1 MRLQLTTRT
10 ILQGAVLGAVTV
22 LVFPKMRVYQY
33 LMATVLYILCL
44 ALVKGALDTREGF
57 AEAAIDDGRMVRYGD
72 TISLFTMKNT
82 FLKQGDAAGTL
93 VQSATLTRPED
104 LPSGSYKQLFILEDP
119 ATPAGPG
126 NANPVLFGSSVS
138 IVAMNGQYIAAAD
151 NGSVILQDNR
161 ADGRCVFTVEG
172 DNITATSSIRYGD
185 AMYLKSTA
193 ADATGVYI
201 TAKDDGSNVTS
212 AKGPDSHFSVQDKY
226 GQGLN
231 VNWAKLGRATQSS
244 TYQSYNAYYAVDG
257 KLLTFSSTNSEMNPW
272 WEIALP
278 KEIYLDRII
287 VKNRT
292 NVSDDVS
299 MRLSDFSI
307 IVKDAVGVEISKKSL
322 STASPTSEFSWNNV
336 YHIGRSIRIQLN
348 DSSPQYLN
356 MGEVQVFGLPVNYS
370 VLLNKPIMSDLT
382 TYTSNNKLIVDTSR
396 SRVFEDHELPLAK
409 DDMSIAFWINIDPKT
424 YAVPP
429 TNYMN
434 VFIKGNGTATDA
446 RGTRS
451 PGMWLTPNTP
461 NLKVSISTVKNLID
475 GIDTSSIGV
484 PLGKPTHIVV
494 TVSSG
499 VSTTTGWKIGN
510 FRSGAS
516 PAVNYV
522 IFNPIQKRYWSLDGI
537 DSGNYT
543 SVFGRVDMLS
553 LDDLDAAGFQNLGVY
568 DKTSASPRVSLY
580 VNGRLSNTKQLS
592 AIPLFNTS
600 PLKFNAD
607 KRVTATFS
615 EVKYTN
621 YAMTPMQI
629 HGLAVMKVTQLC
641 KTLVS
646 TAIDAAKPLLPIGHS
661 ELPSYEQQLTL
672 GFWAKISAQSSS
684 KKTPIVLKGSLSDP
698 EFGVIVSETGSGLIL
713 PVRTLK
719 YPVTEGIDRSSQTL
733 TADTWTHF
741 ALTIGDNAVTFYVNG
756 KQADVS
762 TLSKPFD
769 TNFTA
774 LNIGGFVG
782 KLQNC
787 KMCNYCLKPEELP
800 FLIGA
805 HPDAA
810 LNQALKTAF
819 DRAGCTGYPYGIDL
833 NPGAAQD
840 LKALLAA
847 GRRDQI
853 DTTFANVKKSAD
865 AYIQGKDASTEA
877 KANSDMCYGDIKMM
891 NLPQVSSASP
901 SGGLAVSCLPTAP
914 FTCPS
919 PTEVNDFD
927 IRTHKDFYKY
937 VNVANVKPAPSLGG
951 KAGDYVKISDLSD
964 PKTLAN
970 LLSSN
975 PDIAKAIAKDLS
987 NVSGVAATSA
997 GAVAQSQQTPTAAQ
1011 ITAILKSNPSS
1022 AAEVIAGLVK
1032 NTSDPNIVKS
1042 IAASLVSSGSLNVAD
1057 LMKALPPA
1065 QMNQV
1070 IQSIGANTGT
1080 STPDLIAMT
1089 KNDTARREVLQ
1100 KLVSSGQLKP
1110 ADLLA
1115 IMKDTPEFR
1124 SVVSSSCAAEGD
1136 KPIQNHP
1143 DFIHYIKKNSIP
1155 CWSCDLDDED

>member
-1 MRLQLTTRT
+1 MRLQLTLRT

-22 LVFPKMRVYQY
+22 LIFPKWKVYQY
-33 LMATVLYILCL
+33 LVATILYILCL
-44 ALVKGALDTREGF
+44 SLIKCALNTKEGF

-72 TISLFTMKNT
+72 TISLFTMKNS
-82 FLKQGDAAGTL
+82 FLKQGDATGTL
-93 VQSATLTRPED
+93 TQSATLTRPED

-119 ATPAGPG
+119 ANPAGPG
-126 NANPVLFGSSVS
+126 NANPVLYGSTISL
-138 IVAMNGQYIAAAD
+138 VAFNGQYVAAAD
-151 NGSVILQDNR
+151 SGSVILQDNR

-172 DNITATSSIRYGD
+172 DNINATSSIRYGD

-201 TAKDDGSNVTS
+201 TAKDDGTIVTS
-212 AKGPDSHFSVQDKY
+212 TKGPDSHLSVQDKY

-244 TYQSYNAYYAVDG
+244 TYQNYNAYYAVDG
-257 KLLTFSSTNSEMNPW
+257 KLLTFSSTNSELNPW

-278 KEIYLDRII
+278 KEIYVDRII
-287 VKNRT
+287 VKNRA

-299 MRLSDFSI
+299 MRLSNFSI
-307 IVKDAVGVEISKKSL
+307 IIKDAVGVEISRKSL

-348 DSSPQYLN
+348 DTSPQYLN
-356 MGEVQVFGLPVNYS
+356 MGEVQVFGMPVNYS

-382 TYTSNNKLIVDTSR
+382 TYTANNKLKADATH

-409 DDMSIAFWINIDPKT
+409 DDMSIAFWVNIDPKT

-429 TNYMN
+429 ANYIN
-434 VFIKGNGTATDA
+434 VLIKGNGAATDSK
-446 RGTRS
+446 GTRS
-451 PGMWLTPNTP
+451 PALWLTPNTP
-461 NLKVSISTVKNLID
+461 NLKVSISTVKNLVD

-484 PLGKPTHIVV
+484 PLGKPTHIVL

-510 FRSGAS
+510 FRSGSS
-516 PAVNYV
+516 PTVIYV
-522 IFNPIQKRYWSLDGI
+522 IFNPVQKRYWSLNGI

-543 SVFGRVDMLS
+543 SVFGKVDMLS

-568 DKTSASPRVSLY
+568 DQSSASPNISLY
-580 VNGRLSNTKQLS
+580 VNGRLSDTKQLS

-600 PLKFNAD
+600 PLVFNAD
-607 KRVTATFS
+607 KLLTATFS

-629 HGLAVMKVTQLC
+629 HGLAVMRVTQLC

-646 TAIDAAKPLLPIGHS
+646 TVIDASKATISIGHS
-661 ELPSYEQQLTL
+661 ELPAYEQQLTL
-672 GFWAKISAQSSS
+672 GFWAKISTQTSSN
-684 KKTPIVLKGSLSDP
+684 KTPIVVKGSLSDP
-698 EFGVIVSETGSGLIL
+698 EFGVILSETGSGLII

-719 YPVTEGIDRSSQTL
+719 YPVSEGIDRSSKTL
-733 TADTWTHF
+733 NPDTWTHF
-741 ALTIGDNAVTFYVNG
+741 AVTIGDNIVTFYING
-756 KQADVS
+756 SQADTS
-762 TLSKPFD
+762 TLSKRFD
-769 TNFTA
+769 TNYSA

-782 KLQNC
+782 QIQNC

-800 FLIGA
+800 FLVGS
-805 HPDAA
+805 HPDTA

-819 DRAGCTGYPYGIDL
+819 DKAGCTGYPYGIDMD
-833 NPGAAQD
+833 PGAAQD

-847 GRRDQI
+847 GRSDQV
-853 DTTFANVKKSAD
+853 DATFANVKKSAD
-865 AYIQGKDASTEA
+865 AYVQGTDASTEA

-891 NLPQVSSASP
+891 NLPQVTSAS
-901 SGGLAVSCLPTAP
+901 GALAVSCLPTAP

-919 PTEVNDFD
+919 PAEVNDFD

-937 VNVANVKPAPSLGG
+937 VNVANVKPAPTLGNG
-951 KAGDYVKISDLSD
+951 SNDYVKISDLSN
-964 PKTLAN
+964 PQTLAK

-975 PDIAKAIAKDLS
+975 PDIAKAIATDLA
-987 NVSGVAATSA
+987 NVSSAAASSANTS
-997 GAVAQSQQTPTAAQ
+997 GSGQSQQTPTAAQ
-1011 ITAILKSNPSS
+1011 ITAMLQADPSS

-1032 NTSDPNIVKS
+1032 NTSDPSIVKS

-1057 LMKALPPA
+1057 LVKTLPPA
-1065 QMNQV
+1065 QMNQI
-1070 IQSIGANTGT
+1070 IQSIGANTNT
-1080 STPDLIAMT
+1080 STPDLISMT
-1089 KNDTARREVLQ
+1089 KNDSTRQQVLQ
-1100 KLVSSGQLKP
+1100 KLVRSGQLKP

-1124 SVVSSSCAAEGD
+1124 SLVSSSCAAGD
-1136 KPIQNHP
+1136 EPIQNHP
-1143 DFIHYIKKNSIP
+1143 DFIHYIAKASVP
-1155 CWSCDLDDED
+1155 CYGCELDDP